1 MLNPGAVFAG
11 YRIERALGAGGMGA
25 VYLVQDPHPPR
36 HDALKVLS
44 ADLSRDPDF
53 RARFVREADVAAKLD
68 HPNIVSVYNR
78 GETGDGQLWI
88 AMQFVDGTDA
98 DAALRDGTMTP
109 VRAGGPCNHRG
120 RQGSRSRASAQRRA
134 P

>member
-1 MLNPGAVFAG
+1 
-11 YRIERALGAGGMGA
+11 MGA
-25 VYLVQDPHPPR
+25 VYLVQDPHLPR

-68 HPNIVSVYNR
+68 YPNIVSVYNR
-78 GETGDGQLWI
+78 GETEHGQLWI

-98 DAALRDGTMTP
+98 DAALRDGTMTY
-109 VRAGGPCNHRG
+109 RH
-120 RQGSRSRASAQRRA
+120 SRLPPPPPRA
-134 P
+134 PRLPASPTPPTLWPPA